1 MVDIRIKI
9 LDPADDIGFLTLD
22 EVKTMFNITTT
33 ESDSQLQMMIDE
45 SSAVIARL
53 CNRVFAKETCE
64 EQFSC
69 TGTRRVFLSHWP
81 VREADMQSV
90 VLVDGTV
97 LDASAYE
104 LEEGSGKVSYMADG
118 GPANCEAQWPQPVTI
133 TYAGGYDLPDEAP
146 LPLKQACIL
155 LVREARIMVSQMATS
170 GIRMI
175 AHKES
180 RVMFYDPNAAFK
192 AGSVALGPSQRAA
205 FDALLSHYIRY
216 EC

>member
-22 EVKTMFNITTT
+22 EVKTMFNITTAD
-33 ESDSQLQMMIDE
+33 SDAQLQMMIDE

-64 EQFSC
+64 EKFSC

-81 VREADMQSV
+81 VKEADMQSV

-118 GPANCEAQWPQPVTI
+118 GPAN
-133 TYAGGYDLPDEAP
+133 
-146 LPLKQACIL
+146 
-155 LVREARIMVSQMATS
+155 
-170 GIRMI
+170 
-175 AHKES
+175 
-180 RVMFYDPNAAFK
+180 
-192 AGSVALGPSQRAA
+192 
-205 FDALLSHYIRY
+205 
-216 EC
+216 